1 MLQVVNRNKL
11 KVYWNCLAAITI
23 SRIHVVCW
31 IGIQS
36 ISEGLSRILVVY
48 RLFFSKQSIYSRAR
62 SRIES
67 RSEAFSF
74 SELLV
79 LKRPSGE
86 WIRACLVLCSA
97 HEWIKC
103 MVYNEKV
110 LSCRSVRFEF
120 SPVSAIK
127 RKTWELNVVCRGEHD
142 PRSEGDST
150 NCKTNETFEM
160 YVLFV
165 TFRRYQTLKFR
176 FPSSSDRKRYRNETT
191 PSFSDG

>member
-31 IGIQS
+31 IGIQKD
-36 ISEGLSRILVVY
+36 SRVY
-48 RLFFSKQSIYSRAR
+48 SLLIGYFCSKQSIYSRAR

-74 SELLV
+74 SELLF

-127 RKTWELNVVCRGEHD
+127 RKTWELSVVCWGEHD

-165 TFRRYQTLKFR
+165 TFRRYQTLKFH